1 MNTAALMDQ
10 DITATTLGTPAIGAS
25 TSFSPYMPW
34 IRAQLLRGR
43 QWRTYE
49 PKDFLIAGPTLD
61 WIYES
66 GLFRPEEYDSL
77 QAYSMP
83 MLASI
88 WSVGQDP
95 EVIDLIVRG
104 MALVSALDDKINE
117 LGRPLSA
124 YKTACAQIL
133 RTGELPADADLYHRA
148 CHDLRQ
154 HMVRM
159 GAEPVIPELADSVDA
174 FMAAVER
181 EERWRA
187 CGTMPT
193 IAEYLA
199 NRQATIGAF
208 PSMILIRLKPGVLG
222 PGRPVSASLDQLR
235 WLVCRLISVENDL
248 LSSHKEEREG
258 TTHTFFEVIKQTY
271 GIDTPHA
278 VLCALAIGAALRDQ
292 HDQLLAAVLND
303 PAEPVG
309 ARRYAEIIGTWVDG
323 QTDYELSAPRYGMAD
338 YHAEIAD
345 LQFPHP

>member
-1 MNTAALMDQ
+1 MPVYVDG
-10 DITATTLGTPAIGAS
+10 DITTTTLGTPATGAS

-34 IRAQLLRGR
+34 IRAQLLSGR

-49 PKDFLIAGPTLD
+49 PADFRIADATLD
-61 WIYES
+61 WVYES

-77 QAYSMP
+77 QAYCMP

-88 WSVGQDP
+88 WSLGQDP

-104 MALVSALDDKINE
+104 MVLISALDDKINE

-148 CHDLRQ
+148 CLDLRR
-154 HMVRM
+154 HIVGI
-159 GAEPVIPELADSVDA
+159 GAEPVIPELADSVDT
-174 FMAAVER
+174 FMAAVAR

-187 CGTMPT
+187 SGSMPT
-193 IAEYLA
+193 ISRYLA
-199 NRQATIGAF
+199 NRQATICAF
-208 PSMILIRLKPGVLG
+208 PSMVILRLKPGVLA
-222 PGRPVSASLDQLR
+222 PELPVSTSLDQLR

-278 VLCALAIGAALRDQ
+278 VLCALAIGAALRQQ
-292 HDQLLAAVLND
+292 HDQLLTAVCND
-303 PAEPVG
+303 PAEPDA
-309 ARRYAEIIGTWVDG
+309 ARRYAEIIGTWVDS
-323 QTDYELSAPRYGMAD
+323 QTNYELSAPRYGMTD
-338 YHAEIAD
+338 YLGGTPD